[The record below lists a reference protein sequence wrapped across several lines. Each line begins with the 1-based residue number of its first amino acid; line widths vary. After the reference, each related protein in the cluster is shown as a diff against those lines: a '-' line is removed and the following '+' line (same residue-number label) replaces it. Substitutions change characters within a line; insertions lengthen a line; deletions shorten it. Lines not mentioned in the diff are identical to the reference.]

1 MGLVSFSAHLGV
13 DFLKQLRRNLPV
25 PLICA
30 NLIAKKETGGRKQET
45 GIHPFEP
52 YKVVKV
58 DGLRVGIIG
67 VISKGEEKGARFTR

>member
-1 MGLVSFSAHLGV
+1 
-13 DFLKQLRRNLPV
+13 
-25 PLICA
+25 LICA